1 MAGNFWLNIFIKELQ
16 GRMFPYCQETQG
28 LMNMRVNQLIYC
40 ALSLHLHRPSLLLS
54 FSFRKDRVM
63 AVERMEYILENISSV
78 TKTGFLHKTDS
89 TFICFS
95 KYSL

>member
-1 MAGNFWLNIFIKELQ
+1 
-16 GRMFPYCQETQG
+16 
-28 LMNMRVNQLIYC
+28 
-40 ALSLHLHRPSLLLS
+40 
-54 FSFRKDRVM
+54 M

-95 KYSL
+95 KYSLWLPKKNVEISWENCHKLQF